1 MYIGLTI
8 NSNLKYFDRIM
19 TVAIYVPH
27 HSIDLAVS
35 VCVLQHH
42 DLMRGGF
49 LSYAWVYDKEKRL
62 FTNAKN
68 ITKKTP
74 MLYRYTFK

>member
-35 VCVLQHH
+35 VCVLQHKRGI
-42 DLMRGGF
+42 DLVCMG
-49 LSYAWVYDKEKRL
+49 L
-62 FTNAKN
+62 
-68 ITKKTP
+68 
-74 MLYRYTFK
+74 